1 MEANQEY
8 FVFISY
14 SSLDNEWAIWLRHEL
29 EHYHLPASF
38 NGRTDVRD
46 NLRKVFRDRDELSAG
61 PEWDEQV
68 GKALAATNNLIVI
81 CSPNAAKSE
90 AVNKEVEAFIALG
103 KEDHIFP
110 FIVEGNKPKDCF
122 PPALKH
128 SKLGGDVN
136 KDGGRDSAFVKVVAG
151 MLKVGFPSLWDR
163 YEKEKAEEER
173 KIREQRDKLLIMQSR
188 FLAEKAN
195 DLVDKGDSYTAR
207 LLALEALPKD
217 LENPERPY
225 VAEAE
230 TALLKSTRQ
239 DNAILYHEGEVE
251 MAFFAKDDKLI
262 ITSNT
267 PSMVSEEETS
277 SLNIWDVKEG
287 IVVFSLRL
295 PYLFYD
301 KDKISLFADGK
312 MIAIGNLSKEVSLF
326 DLNNFC
332 EKRIIT
338 PKEDVLYVSSEY
350 KSYTLCFATK
360 HDIYLWDINTEKVTD
375 CVNDV
380 LNGISFVRYFYQ
392 HKIIVYI
399 DEKGAAYFYN
409 IKQQKNILKL
419 ENDISAYYSAF
430 LSPNGEAIAAI
441 SGTGEDSFTLEL
453 WNLDGTRTL
462 TNDFL
467 VNFDPYRL
475 HDFFAYN
482 PQDNTVAI
490 IQGKEIEICDYFRGE
505 HLITLKGHSESVE
518 SLQYSPDGKWLV
530 SSSQDKSI
538 ILWQVHTGIPFK
550 VFKGHY
556 DSVCSARFNYKMTK
570 IISASKD
577 TTSRI
582 WDIKNR
588 DTLHIA
594 SVGISDMDS
603 HFNWIS
609 SVAFSPN
616 GQFFA
621 YGGVDK
627 IVHVLDKSGK
637 NIVQELDGHSKPIR
651 KIKFCPNQPELAS
664 CSDDGTIKLWNYK
677 KGEVRLTLEGH
688 LQNVND
694 VVYTSNGRYLVSCSD
709 DKTIRIWDVRTG
721 KQIAS
726 LQCDND
732 IECIA
737 ISPDNSL
744 LLSGDTYGKIYLWR
758 LVDIM
763 RGFVL
768 IKSKDTYREA
778 PIIPVKF
785 EGHNDT
791 VNSISF
797 SPDGELFASA
807 SNDGTII
814 VWKSNNSKIVLK
826 GHKNYV
832 NDIGFSPDGRRLV
845 SCSGWEFV
853 DMDNTIIIWDVA
865 TGEVIVTL
873 YGHEKCINSVSFS
886 PDGRQI
892 ASASDDGVV
901 KFWEIPNLLGLI
913 NKVKK
918 QFKLRPTLEERK
930 KYYLD

>member
-68 GKALAATNNLIVI
+68 NHALTNTNNLIVI
-81 CSPNAAKSE
+81 CSPNAAKSD
-90 AVNKEVEAFIALG
+90 AVNKEVKTFIASG

-110 FIVEGNKPKDCF
+110 FIVEGEPKDCF
-122 PPALKH
+122 PTALKL

-136 KDGGRDSAFVKVVAG
+136 KDGGRNIAFVKVVAG
-151 MLKVGFPSLWDR
+151 MLKVNFPSLWDR
-163 YEKEKAEEER
+163 YELERAEEER
-173 KIREQRDKLLIMQSR
+173 KIREQRDNLLRVQSR

-195 DLVDKGDSYTAR
+195 ALVDEGDSYTAR

-217 LENPERPY
+217 LENQDRPY
-225 VAEAE
+225 VSEAE

-239 DNAILYHEGEVE
+239 ENAILYHEGDVE
-251 MAFFAKDDKLI
+251 LAFFAKDDKLI
-262 ITSNT
+262 ITINS
-267 PSMVSEEETS
+267 PSMISNERTS
-277 SLNIWDVKEG
+277 SLNIWNVKEG

-295 PYLFYD
+295 PYLFDDYDKYGNDYD

-332 EKRIIT
+332 ETRISS

-360 HDIYLWDINTEKVTD
+360 HDIYLWDNNTEKVTD

-380 LNGISFVRYFYQ
+380 ISGISLVRYFNQ

-399 DEKGAAYFYN
+399 DKKGIAYVYST
-409 IKQQKNILKL
+409 KQQKNIL
-419 ENDISAYYSAF
+419 
-430 LSPNGEAIAAI
+430 
-441 SGTGEDSFTLEL
+441 TLEL
-453 WNLDGTRTL
+453 WNPDGTRAL
-462 TNDFL
+462 TNFL
-467 VNFDPYRL
+467 VDVDVDLYQS
-475 HDFFAYN
+475 HDIFAYN
-482 PQDNTVAI
+482 PHDNTIAI
-490 IQGKEIEICDYFRGE
+490 IQGREIEIWDYFRGE
-505 HLITLKGHSESVE
+505 HLITLKGHRESVE

-530 SSSQDKSI
+530 SSSQDKLI
-538 ILWQVHTGIPFK
+538 ILWQVHTGIPFT
-550 VFKGHY
+550 VFKGHH
-556 DSVCSARFNYKMTK
+556 DSVSSVRFDYKMSK

-582 WDIKNR
+582 WDLKNK

-594 SVGISDMDS
+594 SLGISNIDS
-603 HFNWIS
+603 HFKWIA

-616 GQFFA
+616 GKFFA

-627 IVHVLDKSGK
+627 IVHILDKSGK
-637 NIVQELDGHSKPIR
+637 SIICELNGHSKPIR
-651 KIKFCPNQPELAS
+651 KVKFCPNQPELAS

-677 KGEVRLTLEGH
+677 KGEVRITLEGH
-688 LQNVND
+688 SQSVND
-694 VVYTSNGRYLVSCSD
+694 VVYTSNGRYLASCSD
-709 DKTIRIWDVRTG
+709 DKTIRIWEVRTG
-721 KQIAS
+721 KQIVS
-726 LQCDND
+726 LQSDNE

-744 LLSGDTYGKIYLWR
+744 LLSGDTNGNIHLWH
-758 LVDIM
+758 LVNIM
-763 RGFVL
+763 RGLVL
-768 IKSKDTYREA
+768 IKSQDTSREE
-778 PIIPVKF
+778 PIFPRKF

-797 SPDGELFASA
+797 SPDGELFASC
-807 SNDGTII
+807 SDDGTII
-814 VWKSNNSKIVLK
+814 VWKSNNSHIVLK
-826 GHKNYV
+826 GHTNHV
-832 NDIGFSPDGRRLV
+832 NDLSFSPDGRRLA

-853 DMDNTIIIWDVA
+853 DMDNTIKIWDVA
-865 TGEVIVTL
+865 TGEVVITL
-873 YGHEKCINSVSFS
+873 YGHEKCVNSVAFS
-886 PDGRQI
+886 PDGQQI
-892 ASASDDGVV
+892 ASASNDGVV
-901 KFWEIPNLLGLI
+901 NFWKIPDLQGLI

-918 QFKLRPTLEERK
+918 QFAIRPTQEERK